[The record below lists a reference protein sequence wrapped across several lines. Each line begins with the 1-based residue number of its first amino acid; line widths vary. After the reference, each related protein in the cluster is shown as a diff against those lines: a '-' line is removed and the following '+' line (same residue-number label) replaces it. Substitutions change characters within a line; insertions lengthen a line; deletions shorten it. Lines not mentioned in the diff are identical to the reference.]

1 MVLGCWLPLLLLAK
15 GSSLDPHHWHAC
27 EQMVFQALIDCLKF
41 ENDTHAEDMLVNH
54 ALTFNL

>member
-1 MVLGCWLPLLLLAK
+1 
-15 GSSLDPHHWHAC
+15 
-27 EQMVFQALIDCLKF
+27 MVFQALIDCLKF